1 MSQAQTET
9 QTEARIVAVR
19 IAAAHE
25 GDAELIVD
33 IRYANGGETQ
43 VALDHLA
50 TQALFD
56 ACGASA
62 AEDLIG
68 QSWRKVRD
76 ALAVAYNRF

>member
-1 MSQAQTET
+1 MSEAPIEAQ
-9 QTEARIVAVR
+9 IVAVR

-25 GDAELIVD
+25 GAAELLVD

-43 VALDHLA
+43 VALDHFT

-56 ACGASA
+56 LCGAST

-68 QSWRKVRD
+68 QGWSKVRD
-76 ALAVAYNRF
+76 ALEVAYNRF